1 MVGSKRPPVLKPLGS
16 IITAAAATKEEEEE
30 ETEDLTEERRF
41 PPSPRTNSE
50 HDHSLQ
56 QIANTTITTT

>member
-1 MVGSKRPPVLKPLGS
+1 LKPLRS